1 MIYNS
6 LYKEAK
12 KLKVNGTVPSV
23 TEGYKHA
30 LNAFLQSLDNNKL
43 YKKSVIGI
51 HHYFLAIG
59 FGTISFQKCLDKLVG
74 EFVPTDYFTSLSSQ
88 QKMGVLRMV
97 LNQSLK
103 MLIKKIVESH
113 MSKIIDYHKEK
124 DNARLLQD
132 EFIDCLIMARE
143 GMYQRFIKT
152 QTKTNKNENIN
163 RALGE
168 KMQTEIKKL
177 TTEKYK
183 YLQYINI
190 LKQAHAKQKDMYNK
204 QSELVGDLNEKIVN
218 LVKKIDASAESTA
231 VPIVNTFTPSMSR
244 VSPVDSRLV
253 DSRPTEYTTT
263 DRLRE
268 ESIESG
274 TSEHESTGVTEP
286 DNNLFVE
293 VTNDNINS
301 IINGDDEYLQQM
313 KDSDS
318 FSVRMNRGITLDDF
332 S

>member
-1 MIYNS
+1 
-6 LYKEAK
+6 
-12 KLKVNGTVPSV
+12 
-23 TEGYKHA
+23 
-30 LNAFLQSLDNNKL
+30 
-43 YKKSVIGI
+43 
-51 HHYFLAIG
+51 
-59 FGTISFQKCLDKLVG
+59 
-74 EFVPTDYFTSLSSQ
+74 
-88 QKMGVLRMV
+88 MV

-103 MLIKKIVESH
+103 MLIKKIVENH

-168 KMQTEIKKL
+168 KMQAEIKKL

-204 QSELVGDLNEKIVN
+204 QSELVGDLNEKIET
-218 LVKKIDASAESTA
+218 LVKKIDASAVSIA
-231 VPIVNTFTPSMSR
+231 VPVNTFTPDILR
-244 VSPVDSRLV
+244 ASPVDHAV
-253 DSRPTEYTTT
+253 DRRATEYMANNIVQVP
-263 DRLRE
+263 DNIQE
-268 ESIESG
+268 EPIESG
-274 TSEHESTGVTEP
+274 TSGHESIDVAET
-286 DNNLFVE
+286 DNNSFVE

-301 IINGDDEYLQQM
+301 IINGDNEYLQQM

-318 FSVRMNRGITLDDF
+318 FSVHMNEGTTLDDF